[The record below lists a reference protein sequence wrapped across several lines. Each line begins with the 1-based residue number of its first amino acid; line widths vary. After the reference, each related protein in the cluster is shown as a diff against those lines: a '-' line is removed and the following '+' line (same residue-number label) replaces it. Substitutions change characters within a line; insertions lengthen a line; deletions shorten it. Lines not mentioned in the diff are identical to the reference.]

1 MKKKQ
6 KISILFIWLVLVFSL
21 FSCATSATLR
31 ESLAFEYFTLAE
43 EYYELKKWDKALEF
57 YTKSSQSENVYTN
70 SLYKIGLIF
79 VEQKKF
85 DEAEKVFDEILDAD
99 KNNATLLSHL
109 AFSKSKQK
117 KFAEAILLYEDIL
130 LMYPMDQTTKKNLA
144 LVYWYNGDTE
154 KARSIQKELIDEN
167 PLDTSLKD
175 LLKEDEGNKAG

>member
-6 KISILFIWLVLVFSL
+6 KNSILFIWLLVVFSL
-21 FSCATSATLR
+21 FSCASSVSLR

-43 EYYELKKWDKALEF
+43 EYYALKKWDKALEF
-57 YTKSSQSENVYTN
+57 YTKSKQSKNVYDN
-70 SLYKIGLIF
+70 SLYKTGLIF
-79 VEQKKF
+79 VEQKKY

-99 KNNATLLSHL
+99 KNNATILSQL
-109 AFSKSKQK
+109 AFVKSKQK
-117 KFAEAILLYEDIL
+117 KFLEAILLYENIL